1 MPADLSSKKTR
12 HVTALAESVTRLL
25 AEVSTLKALAQEAQ
39 DLHYSDPDPQGLQ
52 DADFVGGN
60 AYISPAV
67 YKQVVQTL
75 IGLDSQMAAPGAS
88 GAPSVYAVLRQ
99 VKP

>member
-12 HVTALAESVTRLL
+12 HITD
-25 AEVSTLKALAQEAQ
+25 LAQGVTQLLGLVATRKELAAEAQ
-39 DLHYSDPDPQGLQ
+39 DLHYSDPDPAGLQ

-75 IGLDSQMAAPGAS
+75 VGLDSQMATPGTS

-99 VKP
+99 MKP